1 MSVPR
6 RAPHWPVITLSYGE
20 GGVVIADD
28 GHGEIQH
35 NPVSTSESQ
44 HEVAA
49 KAALD
54 ACTGLGLSVCRVQ
67 GLAPDGSVFEMVV
80 DAEAGTLSE
89 AAPSRL
95 EHVKPAA
102 AAHPWY
108 RLDLAVKG
116 LHLPGNRAMAVV
128 LVSVIAFAAL
138 GGALVWKSYQTSGTG
153 GEVQAVAN
161 PTPTQLPVVAPAG
174 WQTFASWATPA
185 GSSGVAP
192 VIGPD
197 GSAVFAV
204 GQELHAL
211 DPATGASRWKIKVPA
226 RIQSLMVTKLDG
238 KTVLGVTDGSSSLTL
253 VSADGKDAKTFALG
267 LGSESKIVLDPSG
280 PFIVLPGQHAQIPV
294 KGVLVPRL
302 VPAGASAMGAMG
314 ATVISIDPATGK
326 IWFVDSD
333 AVKFPAPVTLA
344 APAGAKKL
352 VKVLG
357 YQGGYIVSAWATA
370 KKDSQSTVVAVD
382 RVAGKSLIRVGS
394 STVGTDALDLSTLS
408 TDASTDLALAG
419 RVLINL
425 ASGTATM
432 LPASGLS
439 LGAGYAWSSSG
450 ASDRVRIAP
459 DAQSVPTPPDAP
471 VPLLLLPNGNVI
483 VAGPADAST
492 PVFYS
497 LIPSTGGTP

>member
-1 MSVPR
+1 MAVPR
-6 RAPHWPVITLSYGE
+6 RAPHWPIITLSYGE
-20 GGVVIADD
+20 GGVVLADD
-28 GHGEIQH
+28 GHGEVQH
-35 NPVSTSESQ
+35 SPVSSSESQ

-80 DAEAGTLSE
+80 DAETGTLSE
-89 AAPSRL
+89 AGPSRL
-95 EHVKPAA
+95 DQVKPVA

-108 RLDLAVKG
+108 RLDLGLKG

-128 LVSVIAFAAL
+128 LVAVIALAAL
-138 GGALVWKSYQTSGTG
+138 GGALVWKSYQPSGNG

-197 GSAVFAV
+197 GSVVFAV
-204 GQELHAL
+204 DQELHAL
-211 DPATGASRWKIKVPA
+211 DPATGAPRWKIKVPA

-238 KTVLGVTDGSSSLTL
+238 KTVLGVSDGSSSLTL

-267 LGSESKIVLDPSG
+267 LGSEAKIVLDPSG
-280 PFIVLPGQHAQIPV
+280 PFVVLPGQHAQIPV

-302 VPAGASAMGAMG
+302 VPAGATAMGAMG

-326 IWFVDSD
+326 VWFVDSE
-333 AVKFPAPVTLA
+333 AVKFPEPVSLA

-357 YQGGYIVSAWATA
+357 YQGGYIVSAWATT
-370 KKDSQSTVVAVD
+370 KESKSTVVAVD
-382 RVAGKSLIRVGS
+382 RVAGKSLIRGGA
-394 STVGTDALDLSTLS
+394 STVATDALDLSTLS
-408 TDASTDLALAG
+408 ADASTDLALSG
-419 RVLINL
+419 RVLVNL
-425 ASGTATM
+425 ASGTATV
-432 LPASGLS
+432 LPASGLT
-439 LGAGYAWSSSG
+439 LGAGYAWSSTG

-459 DAQSVPTPPDAP
+459 DAQSVPSPPDAP

-483 VAGPADAST
+483 VAGPASAST

-497 LIPSTGGTP
+497 LVPSTGGTP